1 MLMIPV
7 IVCFFLGA
15 GLSLR
20 FKILV
25 LVPTIIVMAPIACA
39 AMMTVGHS
47 FWSAALSSIGGV
59 LALNVGYLGGAMIS
73 FYRLRDPR
81 AGPREDAPVFP
92 NQAMAEPTRFFAV
105 GNQMHDAD

>member
-7 IVCFFLGA
+7 IVCFFLGV

-25 LVPTIIVMAPIACA
+25 LVPTIIVMAPVACA
-39 AMMTVGHS
+39 AMITVGHG

-59 LALNVGYLGGAMIS
+59 LALNVGYLGGAIIS
-73 FYRLRDPR
+73 FYRLKSPGG
-81 AGPREDAPVFP
+81 GPRENAPVFP
-92 NQAMAEPTRFFAV
+92 NQAMAEPTRFYAV
-105 GNQMHDAD
+105 GNRMHDVD